1 MTIQYGKMI
10 LHGILSAIFYIAVPL
25 ILFYALEYFNI
36 LTISDSFKTSILI
49 FGIIGVVISMLRHA
63 FPDDTSANRIIRFGI
78 TVYSGIFLFY
88 IFGGF
93 EPGRSLGSYYI
104 DTQYIQVL
112 LGLQII
118 AWLFLGSTIIRGLQ
132 YLIEAI
138 ELRKKKEYRVKV
150 KKEFRV
156 SKIFKVLGILASLAI
171 LGYFGSIVYSGL
183 NLDFNL
189 HTPIA
194 PPLYNDGGTPANF
207 SDDSF
212 SLTLTFDVG
221 NAGIYAIHN
230 VTLNA
235 ELFTAETD
243 NHTALPWHTKI
254 GGSLAPYQKTFHS
267 FTNTVN
273 QNVTIHVTNTTYIE
287 GLATTDGDLLLKLS
301 FSTTYA
307 WIFIALNVSLPF
319 PWTHF
324 LP

>member
-10 LHGILSAIFYIAVPL
+10 LHGILSSIFYIAVPL

-36 LTISDSFKTSILI
+36 MTISDSFKTSILI

-63 FPDDTSANRIIRFGI
+63 FPEDTSANRLIRFGI

-138 ELRKKKEYRVKV
+138 ELRKKKEYRVTV

-156 SKIFKVLGILASLAI
+156 SKIFKVLGILASLVI

-183 NLDFNL
+183 NLNFNL
-189 HTPIA
+189 QNIA
-194 PPLYNDGGTPANF
+194 FYHDENGTPLDF
-207 SDDSF
+207 SDDSLN
-212 SLTLTFDVG
+212 LTLTFDVG

-230 VTLNA
+230 VSLNA
-235 ELFTAETD
+235 ELFTVETD
-243 NHTALPWHTKI
+243 NGTALPWHTKI
-254 GGSLAPYQKTFHS
+254 GGSPSPYQKTFHS

-273 QNVTIHVTNTTYIE
+273 QNVTISVTNTTYIM
-287 GLATTDGDLLLKLS
+287 GLMTTDGDLILRLS

-319 PWTHF
+319 PWTH
-324 LP
+324 P

>member
-1 MTIQYGKMI
+1 MAIQWGKMI
-10 LHGILSAIFYIAVPL
+10 LYGILSAIFYIAVPL
-25 ILFYALEYFNI
+25 ILFYVLELFNI
-36 LTISDSFKTSILI
+36 MTFSESFRTSVLI

-63 FPDDTSANRIIRFGI
+63 FPEDTSANRLIRFGI

-93 EPGRSLGSYYI
+93 EPGRSLGTYSI
-104 DTQYIQVL
+104 DYTSPMISVQAF
-112 LGLQII
+112 LGLQLI

-138 ELRKKKEYRVKV
+138 ELRKKKEYRVTV

-171 LGYFGSIVYSGL
+171 LGYFGSIIYSGL

-189 HTPIA
+189 QNMTYDYDDNLTPS
-194 PPLYNDGGTPANF
+194 DF
-207 SDDSF
+207 SDDSL
-212 SLTLTFDVG
+212 SLNVTFDVG

-230 VTLNA
+230 VSLNA
-235 ELFTAETD
+235 ELFTVETD
-243 NHTALPWHTKI
+243 NATALPWHTKI
-254 GGSLAPYQKTFHS
+254 GGIPSPYQKTFHS

-273 QNVTIHVTNTTYIE
+273 QTISISITNTTIIY
-287 GLATTDGDLLLKLS
+287 GLMTTHGNLTLGLS

-307 WIFIALNVSLPF
+307 GIFIALNVSLPF
-319 PWTHF
+319 PWTH
-324 LP
+324 P